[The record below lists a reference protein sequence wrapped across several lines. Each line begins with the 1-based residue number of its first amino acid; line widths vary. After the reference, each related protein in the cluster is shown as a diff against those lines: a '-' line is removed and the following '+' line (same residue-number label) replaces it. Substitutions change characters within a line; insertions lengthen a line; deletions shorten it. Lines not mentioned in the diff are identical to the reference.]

1 MGERKKMTREERKKI
16 KDFIYNVL
24 QIFQHQEEFL
34 ADESGLDN
42 FQNPM
47 FDKAMEYIL
56 GIKK

>member
-1 MGERKKMTREERKKI
+1 MTREERKKI